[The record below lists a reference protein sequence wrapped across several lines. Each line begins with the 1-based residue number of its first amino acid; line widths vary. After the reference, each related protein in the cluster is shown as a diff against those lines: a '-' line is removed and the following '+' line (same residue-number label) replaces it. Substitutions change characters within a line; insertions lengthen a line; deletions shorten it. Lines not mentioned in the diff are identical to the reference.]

1 MAKRQKTNPR
11 KEFENLVL
19 ETQKEENEVEDLLA
33 KAEHTNKDHYHG
45 KHHYD
50 KHGKHDHV
58 SAKEFSV
65 RQLFKV
71 NKNLL
76 TFQISATGII
86 LALAVAM
93 SALDFLLEKFSINIG
108 GVAISMRIFD
118 LMIIILGISV
128 AGFYGSLFIALVEP
142 WFHFLIDPDH
152 IPLQVAFDSLNYM
165 ITVLV
170 FYLIFYAVFKNSLI
184 HKEPSKNRRLFKT
197 ITPGILIVTI
207 LSLWFSFTF
216 ILSLII
222 GIAEFNEISQVN
234 YWVLFF
240 VALGLQ
246 LIRFTLMYG
255 MFVVIENK
263 MKPVNHRYH

>member
-1 MAKRQKTNPR
+1 MAKPQKSNPR

-19 ETQKEENEVEDLLA
+19 EVQKDEQEIDDILA
-33 KAEHTNKDHYHG
+33 KKEHTNKDHYHG

-58 SAKEFSV
+58 TVQEFSV

-71 NKNLL
+71 NKRLL
-76 TFQISATGII
+76 TFQISATGVI

-93 SALDFLLEKFSINIG
+93 SALDFLLEKFSLNIG

-152 IPLQVAFDSLNYM
+152 IPVQVLFDSLNYM
-165 ITVLV
+165 LTVV
-170 FYLIFYAVFKNSLI
+170 IFYLIYYAVFKNSLI
-184 HKEPSKNRRLFKT
+184 HKEPNKNRRLFKT

-216 ILSLII
+216 ILALII
-222 GIAEFNEISQVN
+222 GVAEFHETNQTN

-240 VALGLQ
+240 VSLGLQ
-246 LIRFTLMYG
+246 LIRFILMYG

-263 MKPVNHRYH
+263 MKPINHRYH